1 MPFFEVYVEVP
12 LEVAESRDPKGLYR
26 KARAGEIRGFT
37 GIDQPYEMPESPEL
51 VVHTANCSVEE
62 SAAAVITLLNAQGLL
77 GDG

>member
-51 VVHTANCSVEE
+51 VVHTASCSVEE

-77 GDG
+77 REG